1 MNRFLLIVASMLIAM
16 GQISAKRSWVPPT
29 QTSSHEA
36 VVYAALKD
44 ASGNVIV
51 PSQDATVTL
60 GAFIDGV
67 CRATA
72 TPYYSEN
79 TPQGNGVFTL
89 RIGVEA
95 ADANKTVQFALK
107 CNDSEYTFSQTV
119 TVSGG
124 DETIG
129 GVPSSPLSLPFI
141 PVTEISVPRIDVN
154 VGGTVNLLQ
163 KIVVT
168 PSNAT
173 LPDTFGYDFAN
184 SGSYF
189 TVNENGILTGLVAN
203 TSALWL
209 GLGLTTP
216 SGRVFGSATV
226 YVNQPITGITLSDPN
241 VSEITVDVNDDK
253 TLMAKLK
260 QIITITPKDATEP
273 VNWVVDDTEAFRVA
287 VDERGAQYFTPVKVG
302 SYKFIA
308 KCANPDVN
316 KVVVVVNV
324 IKPITDIVANFPNG
338 IPIRQN
344 DNVSQYFTYLFEV
357 VPADATEGKSE
368 IKYSVSGTSN
378 EGENIFAEEGG
389 VFYARNLGLGEITI
403 THSRLNKQIVIPVF
417 VIKDVPDKDSS
428 VLPTLSFQVSQSE
441 IGTLDVTD
449 RLKAHLE
456 ENAPAWDWYEF
467 KWHAAHNEILEGTE
481 GGERFIAAGYGHTSI
496 SGNTTI
502 TACGFDD
509 RGNFNAELARDGGYM
524 FDVII
529 AQELT
534 SISINDIIIGCED
547 ANYEVTINTVPEN
560 IILKD
565 VTFTIPVYGENQ
577 SPLFRL
583 DRIEGTNT
591 WKLNANSVGGGIL
604 YVTADGI
611 NTKAHVRITQHIT
624 LGEGWKWVSLY
635 SGTVGL
641 TLDGAYN
648 VQEVRSQTALTYND
662 PKFGFFGT
670 LGLLDGT
677 SSYKFC
683 VKEGQKY
690 DYIVNDTVLYQRKL
704 RTVAIQP
711 GWNWVNNLYCKNH
724 TFNEIFA
731 KVLDLPE
738 DSRIV
743 SQTGFMT
750 LNNYQ
755 WQGTLES
762 FNAGEGYLIYNA
774 GTEAKMIELIPEQY
788 LKVFTT
794 QSATIEEAQP
804 MSVKANMPELTY
816 NPSKF
821 ADNMTIIAKLS
832 QTANAERYE
841 IVPFVGNECRGES
854 KVVNGRYFITV
865 HGENKENI
873 SFKLF
878 DKITGELMSLDTNI
892 PFSMMAG
899 SMSKPLTIQSSISGV
914 EGIGSENFDIS
925 VEGNNIIV
933 NGAENVKVFTVNGVQ
948 VTTENLIPGVY
959 IVKAETANGI
969 VNRKV
974 YVKGY

>member
-16 GQISAKRSWVPPT
+16 GQISAKRSWAPPT

-72 TPYYSEN
+72 EPYYSEN

-107 CNDSEYTFSQTV
+107 CDDTEYSFTETV

-129 GVPSSPLSLPFI
+129 GVPSSPLSLPLI
-141 PVTEISVPRIDVN
+141 PVTGISFPRIDVN
-154 VGGTVNLLQ
+154 VGGTVNLLE

-173 LPDTFGYDFAN
+173 LPDTFKYDFAN
-184 SGSYF
+184 NSSYF
-189 TVNENGILTGLVAN
+189 TVSEDGILTGLTAN
-203 TSALWL
+203 TSGLWL
-209 GLGLTTP
+209 GVKLTTP
-216 SGRVFGSATV
+216 SGRVDGSATV
-226 YVNQPITGITLSDPN
+226 YVNQPITGITLTDPN

-253 TLMAKLK
+253 TLMAKLE

-273 VNWVVDDTEAFRVA
+273 VNWVIDDTDAFRVA
-287 VDERGAQYFTPVKVG
+287 VDDRGAQYITPVKVG
-302 SYKFIA
+302 TYKLIA

-316 KVVVVVNV
+316 EVVVVVNV

-338 IPIRQN
+338 IKIVQN

-368 IKYSVSGTSN
+368 IKYSVSGTTA

-389 VFYARNLGLGEITI
+389 VFYARNLGSGEITI
-403 THSRLNKQIVIPVF
+403 THSRLNKQIVIPVN

-441 IGTLDVTD
+441 LGTLDVTD
-449 RLKAHLE
+449 RLNAHLK
-456 ENAPAWDWYEF
+456 ENAPAWEWNEFTWY
-467 KWHAAHNEILEGTE
+467 AADDEILKKSET
-481 GGERFIAAGYGHTSI
+481 GETFIAAGYGLTSI
-496 SGNTTI
+496 SGKTKI
-502 TACGFDD
+502 TACGFDYE
-509 RGNFNAELARDGGYM
+509 GNFKAELERDGGYM

-529 AQELT
+529 AQGLT
-534 SISINDIIIGCED
+534 SISINDIFIGCED

-577 SPLFRL
+577 NPLFSL

-591 WKLNANSVGGGIL
+591 WKLNPNAVGAETL

-611 NTKAHVRITQHIT
+611 DTKAYVSITQHIT

-641 TLDGAYN
+641 NPEEDAGI
-648 VQEVRSQTALTYND
+648 QEVRSQTALTYND

-670 LGLLDGT
+670 LGVLDGT

-690 DYIVNDTVLYQRKL
+690 DHIVNGTELYQTQL
-704 RTVAIQP
+704 RTVIVQP
-711 GWNWVNNLYCKNH
+711 GWNWFNNLYCKNH
-724 TFNEIFA
+724 IFNEIFA

-750 LNNYQ
+750 LNDYQ

-774 GTEAKMIELIPEQY
+774 GTEAKTFELIPEQY
-788 LKVFTT
+788 LQVFTT

-804 MSVKANMPELTY
+804 MSIKANMPELTY
-816 NPSKF
+816 NPSRF

-832 QTANAERYE
+832 QSANTERYE
-841 IVPFVGNECRGES
+841 IIPFAGNECRGES

-873 SFKLF
+873 SFKLL
-878 DKITGELMSLDTNI
+878 DKVTGELMSLDTNI

-948 VTTENLIPGVY
+948 VTAENLIPGVY